1 MNSATARHSRFALPN
16 DIPWHQSI
24 GLLLDGVQVENL
36 LKRLYQWAD
45 APTVKVLYLGS
56 RFAALKQVSPCLVRI
71 ESADDPILAQFLGC
85 VDQQWGYLLI
95 SDKPWEQL
103 AVHLR
108 WLTSVEHPS
117 GQEMLLR
124 IAFPA
129 VADALFESADP
140 ALLGPCQ
147 RIITANLADGGWHQ
161 YTRSGEPPKT
171 EHAKPYRLSEKQ
183 WLGLDNAS
191 ARKTVTELSRHM
203 TLYFPDY
210 HPDLTEKERHAH
222 FQALIHR
229 AAGHGFKSEK
239 ELYLYCNAHGFV
251 GPKALED
258 STFAPFLEPH
268 ATDEFLTWRAEGLA
282 SQTQTRSQ
290 P

>member
-1 MNSATARHSRFALPN
+1 VPN
-16 DIPWHQSI
+16 DIPWHKSV
-24 GLLLDGVQVENL
+24 GLLLDGVQVEQL

-71 ESADDPILAQFLGC
+71 ESADDPILAQFLSC

-95 SDKPWEQL
+95 SDEPWEQM
-103 AVHLR
+103 ATHLR

-124 IAFPA
+124 IACPA
-129 VADALFESADP
+129 VADALFGLADS

-147 RIITANLADGGWHQ
+147 RIMTADVANGGWHQ
-161 YTRSGEPPKT
+161 YSRPGKT
-171 EHAKPYRLSEKQ
+171 PNSDHAKPYRLSEKQ
-183 WLGLDNAS
+183 WLSLDNAS
-191 ARKTVTELSRHM
+191 ARKTMTELSRHM
-203 TLYFPDY
+203 TRYFPEY
-210 HPDLTEKERHAH
+210 HPDLTEKERHEH
-222 FQALIHR
+222 FQALVHR
-229 AAGHGFKSEK
+229 AAEHGFESEK

-251 GPKALED
+251 GQQALKD
-258 STFAPFLEPH
+258 PTFAPFLEPH
-268 ATDEFLTWRAEGLA
+268 PTDECLTWRAEGLA

>member
-1 MNSATARHSRFALPN
+1 MNSATATHLRFALPD

-24 GLLLDGVQVENL
+24 GLLLDGVQVEDL

-71 ESADDPILAQFLGC
+71 ESADDSILAQFLAC
-85 VDQQWGYLLI
+85 VDQQWGYLLV

-103 AVHLR
+103 AAHLR
-108 WLTSVEHPS
+108 WLMSVEHPS
-117 GQEMLLR
+117 GQEILLR
-124 IAFPA
+124 IACPA

-140 ALLGPCQ
+140 ALFGPVQ
-147 RIITANLADGGWHQ
+147 RIVTADLAKGGWHQ
-161 YTRSGEPPKT
+161 YNRPDEMLTLDHS
-171 EHAKPYRLSEKQ
+171 KPYRLSEEQ
-183 WLGLDNAS
+183 WLRLDNAS
-191 ARKTVTELSRHM
+191 TRKTVTELSQHM

-210 HPDLTEKERHAH
+210 YADLTEKERHEH
-222 FQALIHR
+222 FQALVHR
-229 AAGHGFKSEK
+229 AAGHGFQSKK

-251 GPKALED
+251 GPQALED
-258 STFAPFLEPH
+258 PTFAPFLEPH
-268 ATDEFLTWRAEGLA
+268 PTDEYSTWRAEGLA